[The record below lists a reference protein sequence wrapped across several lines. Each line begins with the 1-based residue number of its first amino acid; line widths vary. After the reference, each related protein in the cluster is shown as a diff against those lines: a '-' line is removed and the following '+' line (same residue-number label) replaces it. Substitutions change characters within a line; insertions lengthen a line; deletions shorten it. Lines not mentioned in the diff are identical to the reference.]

1 NAPGHYSAGT
11 HFGGVTDWYLEPG
24 PLLEAYESELEAPLS
39 PVHAPKH
46 PEYLAPADDDIAPV
60 EDEPLL
66 ASPITLSPDYSANS
80 ELAEEDPEE
89 EPSEEEEEE
98 RSAPADS
105 PSAGLYIDQPSEVEE
120 DEVSSTPPPTSP
132 QTIIPL
138 SHTRLCRARIS
149 VRPHTP
155 PSPSTKA
162 RIAEYASAPT
172 PPSPPPSPLSQLS
185 SPLPL
190 IPAPPLLLPSHTYMD
205 IIPEADMPLQK
216 RVRFTDP
223 SHRFEIEE
231 SSVAAAARQTVPA
244 LTRGV
249 DYGFIDIVDA
259 SLQATDD
266 RLTTAIEGVNERM
279 TDLAVTYRH
288 DSKEFYT
295 RHQDAQD
302 DRALLQACISTLA
315 WAHSEGRS
323 QAMEAQIRALHAE
336 VKVLRQR
343 IDDGDRLTSH
353 IQHQH
358 DKFRELEHTRDA

>member
-1 NAPGHYSAGT
+1 MSSSST
-11 HFGGVTDWYLEPG
+11 HSIVSYTSVSSDSDLPSWGI
-24 PLLEAYESELEAPLS
+24 PLLEPYESELEAPLS

-46 PEYLAPADDDIAPV
+46 PEYLAPADDDIAPA
-60 EDEPLL
+60 EDQPLL
-66 ASPITLSPDYSANS
+66 ASPITLSLDYSADS

-98 RSAPADS
+98 RSAPTDS
-105 PSAGLYIDQPSEVEE
+105 PSAGLYIDLPSEVEE
-120 DEVSSTPPPTSP
+120 DEVAVCT
-132 QTIIPL
+132 
-138 SHTRLCRARIS
+138 
-149 VRPHTP
+149 VRPQP
-155 PSPSTKA
+155 PMATSTKVL
-162 RIAEYASAPT
+162 IAEYASAPA
-172 PPSPPPSPLSQLS
+172 PLSPPPFSLSLLS

-223 SHRFEIEE
+223 SHRFDIEE
-231 SSVAAAARQTVPA
+231 SSVAAAARQTGTA

-249 DYGFIDIVDA
+249 DYGFIDTVDA

-266 RLTTAIEGVNERM
+266 RLMTAIDEVNERM
-279 TDLAVTYRH
+279 TDLAATYRH
-288 DSKEFYT
+288 DSKEFYA

-336 VKVLRQR
+336 VRELRQR

-358 DKFRELEHTRDA
+358 DRFRELEHTRDA